1 MAITKGAG
9 ATVIASTA
17 STTTSSAQNSS
28 ADYVTEVYISMVISG
43 TATGAATVQI
53 QVAPDGD
60 NTYYSPGELL
70 YTAPLA
76 AGTYYKVYTIPV
88 TATRWKAAFTQQSG
102 GTSST
107 VVVQSNNV
115 TAV

>member
-1 MAITKGAG
+1 MAITKGTG
-9 ATVIASTA
+9 TSVIASTA
-17 STTTSSAQNSS
+17 SSTTSSAVDVS
-28 ADYVTEVYISMVISG
+28 ANYDTEVYVDMVIVG

-53 QVAPDGD
+53 QVSPDGGS
-60 NTYYSPGELL
+60 TYYSPPSLL

-76 AGTYYKVYTIPV
+76 AGTYDVVIKVPV
-88 TATRWKAAFTQQSG
+88 TATHIKAAFTQQSG

-107 VVVQSNNV
+107 VVVQLNTV